1 MNFLSCRNLQ
11 NAEPSVAGT
20 CCVWIRNPF
29 SPKDCSI
36 FCLLESFFVLVWEV
50 TGTADLTAVES
61 VLGGMLHEGQT
72 ALMGNKSGRGFGPAV
87 EDAIVPAA
95 C

>member
-1 MNFLSCRNLQ
+1 M
-11 NAEPSVAGT
+11 
-20 CCVWIRNPF
+20 
-29 SPKDCSI
+29 
-36 FCLLESFFVLVWEV
+36 